1 MQSLEMVRVSDY
13 VENELQ
19 DDIRHDWWTVVGF
32 WHESWERWAGHY
44 DCLTPQM
51 AEDLAQMEAKERGLH
66 LAIVAVFE
74 GKLMPAD
81 GDYATYVD
89 YEARSS
95 EEMNR
100 KLRALG
106 YLR

>member
-1 MQSLEMVRVSDY
+1 MAE
-13 VENELQ
+13 EIT
-19 DDIRHDWWTVVGF
+19 DDMSADQLKEDITEEWWTVVGF

-51 AEDLAQMEAKERGLH
+51 AEDLAQMEAKERGLN
-66 LAIVAVFE
+66 LAVVGVFE

-89 YEARSS
+89 YDAKDSMDMMDRL
-95 EEMNR
+95 R
-100 KLRALG
+100 KLG

>member
-1 MQSLEMVRVSDY
+1 
-13 VENELQ
+13 
-19 DDIRHDWWTVVGF
+19 
-32 WHESWERWAGHY
+32 
-44 DCLTPQM
+44 M
-51 AEDLAQMEAKERGLH
+51 AEDLAQMEAKERGLN
-66 LAIVAVFE
+66 LAVVAVFE

-89 YEARSS
+89 YEARNS

>member
-1 MQSLEMVRVSDY
+1 MSDELE
-13 VENELQ
+13 ELE

-44 DCLTPQM
+44 DTATPQM
-51 AEDLAQMEAKERGLH
+51 AEDLAQLEARERGLN
-66 LAIVAVFE
+66 LAVVAVFE

-89 YEARSS
+89 PEARSS
-95 EEMNR
+95 MEMMDR
-100 KLRALG
+100 LKKLG